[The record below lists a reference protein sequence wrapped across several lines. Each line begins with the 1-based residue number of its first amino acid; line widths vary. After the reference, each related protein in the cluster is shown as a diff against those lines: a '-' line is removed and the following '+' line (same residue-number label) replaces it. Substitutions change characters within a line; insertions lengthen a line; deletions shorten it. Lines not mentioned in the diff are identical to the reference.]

1 MQEYLGALQRAALFQ
16 GMEEEELLA
25 LLDCMGGALR
35 RYPRGTA
42 VLQAGDPAT
51 HLGVVLSGK
60 VQGSRIRAAGQR
72 MLMRELGPGRGL
84 AVAYACAW
92 ADSLPAS
99 APASAD
105 TAVLLL
111 DCRRLSTPCASAC
124 KAHGKLIHN
133 LLWVLAEKN
142 LFLSGK
148 LDHLSGRT
156 IRERLLSYLEA
167 EAGRTGR
174 TTVVVP
180 FDRQALADYLCV
192 DRSALSRTI
201 GQLQREGTLE
211 VQGRRFRLNN
221 LSESGE

>member
-1 MQEYLGALQRAALFQ
+1 M
-16 GMEEEELLA
+16 
-25 LLDCMGGALR
+25 
-35 RYPRGTA
+35 
-42 VLQAGDPAT
+42 
-51 HLGVVLSGK
+51 
-60 VQGSRIRAAGQR
+60 
-72 MLMRELGPGRGL
+72 
-84 AVAYACAW
+84 
-92 ADSLPAS
+92 
-99 APASAD
+99 
-105 TAVLLL
+105 LLL

-174 TTVVVP
+174 TTIVVP